1 MMYADRTMMHV
12 IYCYVVL
19 VGSWNICLDL
29 WSQNVPSD
37 SAAQIIPDPICLQ
50 QLHFCSQQS
59 LRAAGAGQHVL
70 WHAKKLLKKQQTDGK
85 NANTPRTQVPLKTSH
100 WI

>member
-37 SAAQIIPDPICLQ
+37 SAAQIPSAFNSCT
-50 QLHFCSQQS
+50 S
-59 LRAAGAGQHVL
+59 AANRVSVL
-70 WHAKKLLKKQQTDGK
+70 LVRDNMSCGM
-85 NANTPRTQVPLKTSH
+85 RRSS
-100 WI
+100 